1 MSRALLFLALLG
13 GSAPAAGPADG
24 VLLALADCQK
34 LPIDRQQQAR
44 YLSLYAIPEKDR
56 PKWEKVLV
64 FHVNSLSREPELAA
78 PFKVAPDLL
87 RVFLDDY
94 QWDRKVW
101 ERLLEVPDPYYHAVV
116 ERVVVVQ
123 QEYGYFA
130 GPGRTNW
137 VTTRVVPEKQ
147 KKRVNASAPWLPT
160 VEVAA
165 LIALT
170 QSQIPLVR
178 ADWFL
183 FQTAIQKDRKAGYY
197 DFLKL
202 GNKEKDFQDLVG
214 ADAKL
219 AQKLRKEI
227 AGIVARSSVTLNN
240 RSLIV
245 ERSVTGFYSFT
256 LDFAANVDV
265 KNPVRLLDRDA
276 KPDASEQ
283 YGTLPNG
290 LLATWLQN
298 GQGIR
303 QDTAPDFIASDGKAT
318 GTDRRVHVGLSCWR
332 CHGDA
337 LQPVNDWARRI
348 YQPPLRLDS
357 PIEDVKR
364 KLRSL
369 YLSDLAGAIEDAN
382 RDFAKVLLRT
392 NGSKPRENA
401 KAYAE
406 AWDWYAE
413 RDRTPD
419 DAAHEL
425 GVAAEVFKEKL
436 RGRARTVG
444 SLDPILGALLQGLPV
459 RVEHWEEIFAVAMEI
474 VRAP

>member
-1 MSRALLFLALLG
+1 MSRALLFLAVFA
-13 GSAPAAGPADG
+13 GSASAAGPGDA
-24 VLLALADCQK
+24 VAQALADCK
-34 LPIDRQQQAR
+34 ALPTDRQQQAR

-64 FHVNSLSREPELAA
+64 FHVNSLSREPELAV
-78 PFKVAPDLL
+78 PVKVAPDLL
-87 RVFLDDY
+87 RVYLDDY

-101 ERLLEVPDPYYHAVV
+101 ERLLDAPDPYYHALV
-116 ERVVVVQ
+116 EQTVVVQ

-130 GPGRTNW
+130 GPGKSSW

-147 KKRVNASAPWLPT
+147 KKRVQASAPWLPAL
-160 VEVAA
+160 EIAA

-202 GNKEKDFQDLVG
+202 GNKEKDFQELVG
-214 ADAKL
+214 ADARL

-245 ERSVTGFYSFT
+245 ERSVTGFYAFT
-256 LDFAANVDV
+256 FDFASNVDV

-276 KPDASEQ
+276 RPDASEQ

-303 QDTAPDFIASDGKAT
+303 QDTAPDNIASDGKAT
-318 GTDRRVHVGLSCWR
+318 GSDRRVHVGLSCWR
-332 CHGDA
+332 CHGEA

-357 PIEDVKR
+357 PIEDAKR
-364 KLRSL
+364 KLRAL
-369 YLSDLAGAIEDAN
+369 YLSDLAGAIDDAN
-382 RDFAKVLLRT
+382 RDFAKVLLRV
-392 NGSKPRENA
+392 NGWKPRENA
-401 KAYAE
+401 RAYAD

-413 RDRTPD
+413 RDRTVD
-419 DAAHEL
+419 DAASEL
-425 GVAAEVFKEKL
+425 GVAAEAFKDKL
-436 RGRARTVG
+436 RARARMAG

-459 RVEHWEEIFAVAMEI
+459 RVEHWEEIFAVAMDI
-474 VRAP
+474 ARAP